1 MADSFAEISHE
12 IAEGYI
18 RNVVVVDDEAS
29 YSESTETF
37 KLHAGEVVEAFAASG
52 KLCSVY
58 KVTREQD
65 EDNVLKLAKKA
76 DVIVLDWRIGLEEP
90 SSKGIVGDEEED
102 VEIDDVRGRFAL
114 GLIRKLVEEED
125 AGLKLILVYSGET
138 DLAGITETIAAHLNA
153 SDIEFDKNEFNLSLK
168 NLRISVYGKGTLK
181 NKKLNEQAQ
190 TRIVE
195 YDQLP
200 DKIIEE
206 FAELASGIVAI
217 IALKSISLIRENAS
231 KLLTTFNSSL
241 DPAFLSHKALL
252 PAPADALD
260 QLLEVIGLDVQSL
273 ILNHNSVEIDMDEM
287 VKLFIKD
294 NYEEN
299 VVFNFAEKEKFKVL
313 KIPET
318 ISNEDL
324 TTVTKFGIEKY
335 FNLNKMVP
343 EDRILFQQNCQLK
356 LIESYA
362 NDGAKEENLLKTNI
376 AFSRLTTL
384 KNFYLG
390 NYVPILTQGTILKDE
405 NAKSNFRYWLCI
417 QPQCDCVRIKTKKH
431 PFLFLWLREVPAE
444 NHHEIVLD
452 KDTYLKI
459 IFTPFKAKFFSFEK
473 NDEGVVKPTVEGD
486 GKRIFARSDAG
497 SKLKWIGELKDDFA
511 QAVSND
517 FAAKI
522 ARVGTDHS
530 EWLRRS

>member
-1 MADSFAEISHE
+1 ME
-12 IAEGYI
+12 
-18 RNVVVVDDEAS
+18 
-29 YSESTETF
+29 
-37 KLHAGEVVEAFAASG
+37 
-52 KLCSVY
+52 
-58 KVTREQD
+58 
-65 EDNVLKLAKKA
+65 
-76 DVIVLDWRIGLEEP
+76 
-90 SSKGIVGDEEED
+90 
-102 VEIDDVRGRFAL
+102 
-114 GLIRKLVEEED
+114 LIQKLVEDED

-138 DLAGITETIAAHLNA
+138 DLVGIAETIETHLKTN
-153 SDIEFDKNEFNLSLK
+153 DIEFDKDEFNLSLK

-181 NKKLNEQAQ
+181 GKKLSEQAE

-195 YDQLP
+195 YDHLP

-252 PAPADALD
+252 PDPADALN

-273 ILNHNSVEIDMDEM
+273 ILNYNSVEIDMDEM
-287 VKLFIKD
+287 VELYIKD
-294 NYEEN
+294 NYTED
-299 VVFNFAEKEKFKVL
+299 VVFNFAEKEKFKKL

-324 TTVTKFGIEKY
+324 TTVTKNGIEKY
-335 FNLNKMVP
+335 FKLNRMDS
-343 EDRILFQQNCQLK
+343 EDRILFQQNCHLK
-356 LIESYA
+356 LIESYT
-362 NDGAKEENLLKTNI
+362 NDGSKEEDLLKTNI

-405 NAKSNFRYWLCI
+405 NAKSDFRYWLCI
-417 QPQCDCVRIKTKKH
+417 QPECDCVRIETKH
-431 PFLFLWLREVPAE
+431 QAFLFLWLQEVEPDKE
-444 NHHEIVLD
+444 YQIVLD
-452 KDTYLKI
+452 TETYLKI
-459 IFTPFKAKFFSFEK
+459 TYTTFRAKFFSFNK
-473 NDEGVVKPTVEGD
+473 SSEGVVKPSKDENGE
-486 GKRIFARSDAG
+486 KIFMKFDAPN
-497 SKLKWIGELKDDFA
+497 KLRWIGELKDDFA

-517 FAAKI
+517 FAAKV
-522 ARVGTDHS
+522 ARIGTDHS